1 MNILNRLIKKNK
13 GTNFFELPARD
24 KKQIIKKAVHG
35 SNELQKELS
44 KEYDR
49 LVLQKAF

>member
-1 MNILNRLIKKNK
+1 MKILKLFTKKSK
-13 GTNFFELPARD
+13 GTNFFELPARE

-44 KEYDR
+44 TKYDR
-49 LVLQKAF
+49 LALQKAF

>member
-1 MNILNRLIKKNK
+1 MKILHFLDTKDK
-13 GTNFFELPARD
+13 GKNFFELPAKE

-44 KEYDR
+44 MEYDK
-49 LVLQKAF
+49 LTMQKAF